1 MFWHPWSTAAFQ
13 RAHASGRPVLLS
25 LVTGWSAACS
35 EMEANVFAAPA
46 VAAAI
51 EAYAVPVRV
60 DADVRPDIAERYGLG
75 GWPTTV
81 WLTPD
86 GEMLSG
92 GTYIDAEVLIARLRE
107 VAEKFARDRV
117 ALAQHATAA
126 RTQRR
131 APAAR
136 LTASEITL
144 DDIRERLLTE
154 YDEEHAGF
162 GREEKF
168 PLAGPIRFALQ
179 TGDPDLLHIAVRTL
193 DRIAESEISDH
204 KTGAF
209 YRSADRTWTNPD
221 RAILLDVQADM
232 ISVYLEA
239 GEALGVDAY
248 RERALAA
255 LEFVHR
261 QLRTRDGAYH
271 HYRGGPVLTDS
282 NARLMR
288 CFVRASQ
295 WLGDNRWILAA
306 VDIAEHLV
314 VKVYARASGVAHCLT
329 TSATPRPTDDRA
341 AEGPA
346 TPSVRPGGMAGEVA
360 TSVRPHGL
368 SPRPVDDR
376 AGEGLADPHTIRPGG
391 IAGEVAT
398 SVRPHLQQRA
408 ERPSVFGLS
417 ADSILMAAA
426 LLDLGEAVGQN
437 VYVELAEELTRSCLR
452 RFWDPTAGALVD
464 RLKNAAGA
472 GDVGLLGESLRLF
485 GINVD
490 AARLLHRLAART
502 DDQQLAARAQALR
515 HYVGV
520 TAWNEGI
527 LSSDYG
533 LLLLEGLVVHS
544 DSGG

>member
-25 LVTGWSAACS
+25 LVTGWSASCVA
-35 EMEANVFAAPA
+35 MEANVFARPA

-86 GEMLSG
+86 GEMLTG
-92 GTYIDAEVLIARLRE
+92 GTYVDAEVLIARLRD
-107 VAEKFARDRV
+107 VAERFQRDRV
-117 ALAQHATAA
+117 ALLQQATAA
-126 RTQRR
+126 RAQRR
-131 APAAR
+131 APGEAR
-136 LTASEITL
+136 ATASEMTL

-162 GREEKF
+162 GRDEKF
-168 PLAGPIRFALQ
+168 PLAGPIRFALH

-193 DRIAESEISDH
+193 DRIADSEISDQQ
-204 KTGAF
+204 TGAF
-209 YRSADRTWTNPD
+209 YRSADRAWNNPD
-221 RAILLDVQADM
+221 RAILLDVHADM
-232 ISVYLEA
+232 IGAYLEA
-239 GEALGVDAY
+239 AEALGVESY
-248 RERALAA
+248 RARALAA
-255 LEFVHR
+255 LAFVHR
-261 QLRTRDGAYH
+261 ELRTPAGAYH
-271 HYRGGPVLTDS
+271 HYPTGPVLTDS

-288 CFVRASQ
+288 CFVRSSHF
-295 WLGDNRWILAA
+295 LRDDKWILAA

-329 TSATPRPTDDRA
+329 DDR
-341 AEGPA
+341 
-346 TPSVRPGGMAGEVA
+346 
-360 TSVRPHGL
+360 
-368 SPRPVDDR
+368 
-376 AGEGLADPHTIRPGG
+376 
-391 IAGEVAT
+391 
-398 SVRPHLQQRA
+398 

-417 ADSILMAAA
+417 ADSILMASA
-426 LLDLGEAVGQN
+426 LLDLGEAAGQH
-437 VYVELAEELTRSCLR
+437 VYIELAEELTRSCVR
-452 RFWDPTAGALVD
+452 RFWDPAAGALAD

-472 GDVGLLGESLRLF
+472 GDVGLLGESLHLF

-490 AARLLHRLAART
+490 AARLLGRLAARSQ
-502 DDQQLAARAQALR
+502 DQQVAARAQELR